1 MNLKLN
7 RIENKYKRRLLII
20 LLIPILVLG
29 NAPFAI
35 ARFFREIAADVRGVW

>member
-20 LLIPILVLG
+20 LLIPILVLA

-35 ARFFREIAADVRGVW
+35 IGYFRWVAADVRGVW